1 VILLDDEVDTAGS
14 VSQGVELLVKSGAR
28 KIYLVFVHPVL
39 SDPAADRLTS
49 LPLTGIIT
57 TDTIPIPEETRKKL
71 GDKLTIL
78 SVAPLLGEVI
88 SRAHQGISVGKMFN
102 E

>member
-1 VILLDDEVDTAGS
+1 
-14 VSQGVELLVKSGAR
+14 
-28 KIYLVFVHPVL
+28 VL